1 MGVTDATAS
10 PRGARPEDTRLDW
23 FVERR
28 EVTEVLHQ
36 RSGLRVIPPVLDQGW
51 SMGQTT
57 PDSMA
62 WQWAQVA
69 GARWKHGLMPEALAY
84 QARPL
89 LDAEPRLASDTEA
102 MVSLVRQLEATAR
115 AAGAQHLDVLLR
127 EVERR
132 TLSASD
138 AHQREDHQ
146 RHALL
151 EVKAFHDTGAGMAEL
166 WRCAAWPDVTGART
180 ALPSLEALVESMARE
195 LRDTTPMVPCPRDV
209 LPIVFPPGAASGCF
223 FHEVCGHPLEGD
235 VVARGGSYLARRLG
249 QQVAGAHLSVSDD
262 PTDGH
267 GALGFAWD
275 DEGHAALP
283 VTLIREGRVDAPL
296 LDARSAAALGRAPN
310 GHGRR
315 VSYRHPPLP
324 RMAHTRVDAH
334 QGHLEALMADIPHGL
349 LVQHLTP
356 RQMDLLSGDF
366 SFYIVE
372 AREIRN
378 GRPGRRVGPGILRG
392 NGLEALAAIDAVGAD
407 TKNLFATR
415 GCRKLDHGPLPVSF
429 GQPTVR
435 FRGLTVEPSR

>member
-1 MGVTDATAS
+1 M
-10 PRGARPEDTRLDW
+10 DW

-36 RSGLRVIPPVLDQGW
+36 RAGARVVAPMLDRGW
-51 SMGQTT
+51 SRGHATPEGTT
-57 PDSMA
+57 
-62 WQWAQVA
+62 WQWAQVGGTHA
-69 GARWKHGLMPEALAY
+69 KKGLFPGELEHR
-84 QARPL
+84 ARPL
-89 LDAEPRLASDTEA
+89 LDAEPRLGGDTEA
-102 MVSLVRQLEATAR
+102 TLALVHRLAETAR
-115 AAGAQHLDVLLR
+115 AAGALHLDVLLR
-127 EVERR
+127 QVERH

-138 AHQREDHQ
+138 AHLREDTQ

-151 EVKAFHDTGAGMAEL
+151 EVKAFHDSGAGIAEL
-166 WRCAAWPDVTGART
+166 WRCAAWPDGAGARA
-180 ALPSLEALVESMARE
+180 ALPSLEALVEGLVRE
-195 LRDTTPMVPCPRDV
+195 LRDTTPRVPCPRGV
-209 LPIVFPPGAASGCF
+209 LPVVFPPGAASGCF

-249 QQVAGAHLSVSDD
+249 QQVAGAHLTVSDD

-283 VTLIREGRVDAPL
+283 VTLLREGRVDAPL
-296 LDARSAAALGRAPN
+296 LDARSATALGRAPN

-334 QGHLEALMADIPHGL
+334 QGHLEALMADLPHGL

-372 AREIRN
+372 AREIRD

-407 TKNLFATR
+407 AKNLFATR

-435 FRGLTVEPSR
+435 FRGLAVEPSR